1 VTNEAVDLV
10 VSGEER
16 ELRER
21 PDEAPPRSPR
31 YSPLL
36 VLALDGVDR
45 DLLYDMLKRGELPE
59 LAKLLGGDHDEFA
72 HAHFD
77 QTLISTL
84 PSSTATAW
92 VTAFTGVPPAEHGV
106 TGNEFFVRQ
115 SRKLAAPV
123 PTSFSDPDPVF
134 QTYTDGYV
142 NQLFSVPTVYER
154 MRERD
159 PSLLVW
165 VAMHQ
170 VQRGADKLLVT
181 GRSVLADAFKA
192 FLQTQLKERLTQHE
206 SKKVYETLDSEV
218 IDTVTDQIDDDD
230 EPLAD
235 VITVYL
241 SGTDQYAH
249 VAESGPNRARRDY
262 LRSVIDP
269 LMGKLRKSLLERGG
283 LKNRYVV
290 VTSDHGH
297 TEVVDDAE
305 HSLSTDNDED
315 PPGVLTRAGFR
326 LRPFSLN
333 VSDDDDFN
341 AVLAYQGALAF
352 VYLADRTTCP
362 KRGQRC
368 DFMRPPRFEQDVLVA
383 AEAFHRANQEGKYV
397 RQLKGA
403 FDMVL
408 ARRPRPPA
416 ERDLEFQVYV
426 GDGRLVPVPEYLKAH
441 PHPSYVAL
449 DDRLR
454 ELAVGPAGE
463 RAGDVLIIATNG
475 NRERPEERY
484 YFSFRYHSWHGSP
497 SRQDSEVPLIVAHP
511 ALSTARIAQK
521 TRAALGAEPRLQKLS
536 DLLVALRFG
545 E

>member
-1 VTNEAVDLV
+1 M
-10 VSGEER
+10 
-16 ELRER
+16 
-21 PDEAPPRSPR
+21 
-31 YSPLL
+31 
-36 VLALDGVDR
+36 VDR
-45 DLLYDMLKRGELPE
+45 SLLYDMLKRGELPE
-59 LAKLLGGDHDEFA
+59 LAKLLAGGKGEFA

-77 QTLISTL
+77 ETLISTL

-92 VTAFTGVPPAEHGV
+92 VTAFTGVPPAVHGV
-106 TGNEFFVRQ
+106 TGNEFFI
-115 SRKLAAPV
+115 RKERKFAAPV
-123 PTSFSDPDPVF
+123 PTSFSDPEPVL

-142 NQLFSVPTVYER
+142 NQLIRVPTVYEK

-159 PSLLVW
+159 PNVLVW

-181 GRSVLADAFKA
+181 GRGVIADAFTA
-192 FLQTQLKERLTQHE
+192 FLQTQLKERLTLQQ
-206 SKKVYETLDSEV
+206 SKKVYEALDAEV
-218 IDTVTDQIDDDD
+218 MDTVTDQLDNED

-249 VAESGPNRARRDY
+249 VAESGPNRARRVF
-262 LRSVIDP
+262 LTSVTDP
-269 LMGKLRKSLLERGG
+269 LMGKLRKALEKRGA

-305 HSLSTDNDED
+305 HALSTDKDED

-326 LRPFSLN
+326 LRPFKLE
-333 VSDDDDFN
+333 VSEDDDFN
-341 AVLAYQGALAF
+341 AVLAYQGAIAF
-352 VYLADRTTCP
+352 VYVADRSACP

-368 DFMRPPRFEQDVLVA
+368 DFARPPRFEQDVLA
-383 AEAFHRANQEGKYV
+383 AADAFYRANQEGKYV

-403 FDMVL
+403 LDMVL
-408 ARRPRPPA
+408 ARRPRVA
-416 ERDLEFQVYV
+416 GSAAGASGASRASGSAAGGSSSDAVTAFQVYV
-426 GDGRLVPVPEYLKAH
+426 GDGRLVPVPEYLKEH
-441 PHPSYVAL
+441 PHPDYIAL

-454 ELAVGPAGE
+454 ELAVGPAGD
-463 RAGDVLIIATNG
+463 RAGDVLLIANNG
-475 NRERPEERY
+475 NRDRPEERY

-511 ALSTARIAQK
+511 ALSAARIAQK
-521 TRAALGAEPRLQKLS
+521 TRAALGAAPRLQKFT
-536 DLLVALRFG
+536 DLLLALRY
-545 E
+545 ED